1 MAKIILHIND
11 LPANIIFTGDI
22 AIDTEAM
29 GLLRKRDRLCL
40 IQLKDET
47 GDVHLV
53 HFPQSNYDYTKS
65 KNLTS
70 LIVDPNITKIF
81 HYARF
86 DVAIMRYYL
95 GIDFIPNIFC
105 TKIASRLVRTYTD
118 HHGLR
123 SLLMDIIGVELKKEQ
138 QSSNWG
144 SDNLTDAQKN
154 YAANDVLYLHE
165 AKKKLTQM
173 LKNSDRLDIAQ
184 KYFSFLDTVVTTD
197 MLGFEEDLFRHQ

>member
-1 MAKIILHIND
+1 MAKIILHVND
-11 LPANIIFTGDI
+11 LPANIMFTGDI

-70 LIVDPNITKIF
+70 LIIDPNITKIF